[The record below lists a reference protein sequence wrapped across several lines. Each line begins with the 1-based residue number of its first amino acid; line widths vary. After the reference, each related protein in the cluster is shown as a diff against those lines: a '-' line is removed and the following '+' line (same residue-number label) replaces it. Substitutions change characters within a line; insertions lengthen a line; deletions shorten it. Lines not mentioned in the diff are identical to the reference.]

1 MIYWMNKREEIRI
14 LLFFDCVF
22 FGCFAIVYNTGQS
35 IFYSKALAPSLVF
48 VLLTSS
54 RRVSSLSLW

>member
-14 LLFFDCVF
+14 LLFLDYGF

-35 IFYSKALAPSLVF
+35 IFYCKTLAPSSVF

-54 RRVSSLSLW
+54 MRASLLSLQ